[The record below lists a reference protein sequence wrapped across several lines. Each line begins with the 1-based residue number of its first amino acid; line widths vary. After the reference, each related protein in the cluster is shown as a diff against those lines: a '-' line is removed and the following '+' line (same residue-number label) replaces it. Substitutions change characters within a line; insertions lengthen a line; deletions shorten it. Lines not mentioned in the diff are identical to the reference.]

1 MPQIKVLSKKKKS
14 FNYIIINVSKS
25 NPPGTVSYCSLE
37 GDVRGLA
44 SLSNGISSCEPDYG
58 RLGMKKGDY
67 NGWLLSY
74 GRSASHRSN
83 HFLSCGML
91 GKLGVAL
98 RGVSGCVSAHS
109 GEFSSDNTVS
119 GHTHTGRFGEI
130 VDRRQN
136 IALSPSRAYGLRGSN
151 LCDICDKVLWL
162 SITFNCRT

>member
-1 MPQIKVLSKKKKS
+1 MYLSQTHQAQSHTAAWKGMS
-14 FNYIIINVSKS
+14 GAWHPSAMAFLRVSL
-25 NPPGTVSYCSLE
+25 TT
-37 GDVRGLA
+37 A
-44 SLSNGISSCEPDYG
+44 